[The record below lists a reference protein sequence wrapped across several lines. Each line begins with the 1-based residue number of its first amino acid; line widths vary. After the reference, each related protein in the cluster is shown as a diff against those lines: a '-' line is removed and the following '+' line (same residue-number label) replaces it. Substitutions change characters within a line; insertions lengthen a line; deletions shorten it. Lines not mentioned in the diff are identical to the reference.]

1 MNVSKEELTE
11 FATQFVAQLPSEA
24 GEHAYAVGLRGDLG
38 AGKTAFVQ
46 EVAHVL
52 GVQENVSSPTFVIAQ
67 VYATTHSLFTTL
79 VHIDAYRL
87 SPEEGDTIG
96 FAEHYRSPHTLMLIE
111 WPDNLPDALKVKE
124 EMPMLNFKT
133 IDLTTRDISYA

>member
-1 MNVSKEELTE
+1 MNVSKEELNE
-11 FATQFVAQLPSEA
+11 FAKQFVAQLPSEA

-52 GVQENVSSPTFVIAQ
+52 GVRENVSSPTFVIAQ
-67 VYATTHSLFTTL
+67 VYTTAHPLFTTL

-87 SPEEGDTIG
+87 SSEESDTIG
-96 FAEHYRSPHTLMLIE
+96 FVDHYRSPHTLMLIE
-111 WPDNLPDALKVKE
+111 WPDNLPDTLTVKQ
-124 EMPMLNFKT
+124 EMPILNFRT
-133 IDLTTRDISYA
+133 IDSTTRDISYA